1 MHPIQFIKRHKVKLI
16 SFLFILLFFIIY
28 LAEAIFIYVYPGQ
41 AGLMFK
47 SLSSNPVSAKPLS
60 EGLYIIAPWNKIYI
74 YDLTRQKKTLEVDAL
89 TNNGLMVKLRV
100 SAIFRADLEKLRDLA
115 LTVGSDYREELLT
128 PTILAS
134 TREVIGEYQP
144 EELYTTAMHDIQ
156 KQMLAEARRELTNL
170 SFIIEEVI
178 IEELKLPP
186 SLNKSIENKLKQQQ
200 DALAYQ
206 YILQKEKDEATRRQ
220 IEAESIN
227 RYQTT
232 IQQSLNADILK
243 WLKIRA
249 LTELGQSNNSKIV
262 VFGDSG
268 ETDMPLLLNPDSTAQ

>member
-1 MHPIQFIKRHKVKLI
+1 MNPIQSIKRHQVKFI
-16 SFLFILLFFIIY
+16 SFLFIFLFFIIY
-28 LAEAIFIYVYPGQ
+28 LSDAIFIYIYPGQ

-47 SLSSNPVSAKPLS
+47 SLSSNPVSAEALH
-60 EGLYIIAPWNKIYI
+60 EGLYIIAPWNKIYV
-74 YDLTRQKKTLEVDAL
+74 YDLTRQKQTLDVDAL

-100 SAIFRADLEKLRDLA
+100 SAIFRPDVDKLRDLA
-115 LTVGSDYREELLT
+115 LNVGSDYREEILV

-156 KQMLAEARRELTNL
+156 KQMLEEARREITDL

-178 IEELKLPP
+178 IEELKLP
-186 SLNKSIENKLKQQQ
+186 SALNKAIENKLKQQQ
-200 DALAYQ
+200 NALAYR
-206 YILQKEKDEATRRQ
+206 YILQQEKDEARRRQ

-227 RYQTT
+227 SYQTT
-232 IQQSLNADILK
+232 IKQSLNADILK

-249 LTELGQSNNSKIV
+249 LTELGQSDNSKIV
-262 VFGDSG
+262 VFGDG
-268 ETDMPLLLNPDSTAQ
+268 EADILLNPDN